1 MKTDFRIIIASLKI
15 VGLVLLLVSWDGS
28 TSFALGPGGGCIEVL
43 NVVFGAI
50 LVGDENMKVKES
62 SMAMTVTVKIWKV
75 EGAKGHG
82 GRPMQIYRY
91 RRDQPQNIECY
102 PSLGLDIIE
111 DD

>member
-75 EGAKGHG
+75 ERSWRKAHA
-82 GRPMQIYRY
+82 
-91 RRDQPQNIECY
+91 
-102 PSLGLDIIE
+102 DI
-111 DD
+111 